1 MTNNYEK
8 DVMVALYNGEVPNI
22 PALTYQ
28 EIGGLF
34 GVSRQRVHQIIMG
47 YTSHPSNEQT
57 TDRTSNKQPG
67 GVSIETSKTTP
78 VVSL

>member
-34 GVSRQRVHQIIMG
+34 GVSRQRVHQII
-47 YTSHPSNEQT
+47 TSYVSPRLTKNNDNREQT
-57 TDRTSNKQPG
+57 TS
-67 GVSIETSKTTP
+67 
-78 VVSL
+78 